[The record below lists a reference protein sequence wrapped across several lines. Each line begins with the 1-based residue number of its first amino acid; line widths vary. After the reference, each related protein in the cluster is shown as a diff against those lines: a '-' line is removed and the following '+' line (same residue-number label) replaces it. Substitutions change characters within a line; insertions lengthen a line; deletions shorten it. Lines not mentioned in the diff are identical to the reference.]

1 MSSPEDK
8 PPFPLEDFLVLPK
21 AELHV
26 HLEGTVDARTLLDLA
41 SRHGAT
47 APGATVEDIERW
59 YSFDGFE
66 QFLERYFRV
75 IGLLRDDDDFACI
88 AERYLLRAH
97 DQGVVHVEFH
107 VSATG
112 HIIESGHRWSA
123 VQAGIV
129 AGCEAAAA
137 ATGISWALI
146 PDISPHLP
154 EADVYSALDEVLSD
168 CHERVVAVGMGG
180 PAHPHWW
187 DKDFARCYEMARDA
201 GLRAVAH
208 AGEHGG
214 ADEVRFAIEHF
225 GVERIQH
232 GIGAMSDPFV
242 VELLVGQEIAC
253 DVCPGSNLALRAVTG
268 PETHPLA
275 AMVDAGVKVTL
286 GSDDPPLFHTC
297 LTDEYR
303 RAWDW
308 CDLEPSGLARL
319 ARHSLEA
326 AFVAEEPRSQWL
338 ADLAAR
344 S

>member
-1 MSSPEDK
+1 MSHEEQHA
-8 PPFPLEDFLVLPK
+8 FPLDDFLALPK

-26 HLEGTVDARTLLDLA
+26 HLEGTVDARTLLGLA
-41 SRHGAT
+41 SRHGAA
-47 APGATVEDIERW
+47 APGTTVEEVERW
-59 YSFDGFE
+59 YRFDGFE

-75 IGLLRDDDDFACI
+75 VGLLRDVDDFAFI
-88 AERYLLRAH
+88 AERYLTRAH
-97 DQGVVHVEFH
+97 EQGVVHVELH

-112 HIIESGHRWSA
+112 HIIESGHRWSS

-137 ATGISWALI
+137 ATGISWGLI

-154 EADVYSALDEVLSD
+154 EADLYSALDEVLAD
-168 CHERVVAVGMGG
+168 CHARVVAVGMGG

-187 DKDFARCYEMARDA
+187 DKDFRRCYELAREA
-201 GLRAVAH
+201 GLHAVAH

-214 ADEVRFAIEHF
+214 ADEVRFAIEQF

-232 GIGAMSDPFV
+232 GIGAMSDPLV
-242 VELLVGQEIAC
+242 VELLVSQQIAC
-253 DVCPGSNLALRAVTG
+253 DVCPGSNLALHAVTG
-268 PETHPLA
+268 PESHPLP

-286 GSDDPPLFHTC
+286 GSDDPPLFHTS

-308 CDLEPSGLARL
+308 CDLEPSGLVRL
-319 ARHSLEA
+319 ARNSLEA
-326 AFVAEEPRSQWL
+326 AFVAEDQRARWL